1 MFGIF
6 KSKPMTYKNVSA
18 EEFKE
23 LIDKQKKAVVIDVR
37 SEGEAREGIIAG
49 AKVINLMSPGF
60 RSSLDKIPK
69 DSTLLMYCRS
79 GNRSASAC
87 RMAAELGFT
96 DVYNLQ
102 GGVMDWRFGLKR

>member
-6 KSKPMTYKNVSA
+6 KSKPLTYKNVPA
-18 EEFKE
+18 VTFKE
-23 LIDKQKKAVVIDVR
+23 LMDTHKNAVVVDVR
-37 SEGEAREGIIAG
+37 TEGEAGQGKIAG

-60 RSSLDKIPK
+60 RTNLNKIPK
-69 DSTLLMYCRS
+69 DAMLLMYCRS

-96 DVYNLQ
+96 DVYNLD
-102 GGVMDWRFGLKR
+102 GGVNDWNFGLTR